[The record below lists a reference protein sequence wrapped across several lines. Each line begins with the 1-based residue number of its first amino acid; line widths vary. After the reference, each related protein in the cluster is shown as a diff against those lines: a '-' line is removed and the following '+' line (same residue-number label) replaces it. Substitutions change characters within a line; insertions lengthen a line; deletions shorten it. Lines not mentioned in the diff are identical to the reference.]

1 MQDNACNII
10 RKWAMGLRN

>member
-10 RKWAMGLRN
+10 RNWAMGLRN